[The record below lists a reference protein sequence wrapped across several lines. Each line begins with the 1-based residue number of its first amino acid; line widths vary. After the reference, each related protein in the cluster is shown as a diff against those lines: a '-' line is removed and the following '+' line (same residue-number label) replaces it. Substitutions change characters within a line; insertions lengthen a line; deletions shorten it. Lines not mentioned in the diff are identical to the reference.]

1 MEWIVVSSAVVMLY
15 VQLFNQIAN
24 MYFDSNRALT
34 LTDLYRR
41 FVPPM
46 DFHIQL

>member
-24 MYFDSNRALT
+24 LYFDSDRKLT

-41 FVPPM
+41 IVPPM
-46 DFHIQL
+46 DFHIRI

>member
-24 MYFDSNRALT
+24 MYFDSERQMT
-34 LTDLYRR
+34 FRDLYRR
-41 FVPPM
+41 FLPPI

>member
-1 MEWIVVSSAVVMLY
+1 MEWIVVSAVVMLY

-24 MYFDSNRALT
+24 LYFDSNRTLT
-34 LTDLYRR
+34 LTDVYRR

>member
-1 MEWIVVSSAVVMLY
+1 MEWIVVSAVVMLY

-24 MYFDSNRALT
+24 MYFDSNRMLT
-34 LTDLYRR
+34 LTDVYRK